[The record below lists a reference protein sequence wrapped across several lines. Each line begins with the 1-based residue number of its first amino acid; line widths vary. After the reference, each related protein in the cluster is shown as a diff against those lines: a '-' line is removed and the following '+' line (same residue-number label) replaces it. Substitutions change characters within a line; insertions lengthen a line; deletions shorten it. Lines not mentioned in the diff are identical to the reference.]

1 VSALL
6 AVFLEFGDGAELGFA
21 LGFDFGFESAF
32 CADGGFAGAGWAVVV
47 YGAEG
52 ACAGG

>member
-6 AVFLEFGDGAELGFA
+6 TVFFELGDGAELGFA
-21 LGFDFGFESAF
+21 LGFEFGFESAF
-32 CADGGFAGAGWAVVV
+32 RADWWFAGAGWAVVI

-52 ACAGG
+52 ACAGR